1 MTKACQRR
9 SLSQV
14 KAGENVGVAM
24 IRDFAHVIDREKA
37 ALGLFITL
45 AEPTRAMK
53 EGAASFGFYESLG
66 TTIFP
71 KLQILTIK
79 GLLDGTKTARYPDL
93 TRGGLTF
100 KKAKK
105 EKTEEQLT
113 LGGEEP
119 RSKINYSEVLM
130 PDNKETWP
138 PHLFNVPLGLMTKT
152 LSFIPA
158 LRGRLFKRQNSPE
171 KICTRVF
178 LTTNQ
183 VQNRASPLIILDGTS
198 STTHK
203 ELAFCRIIA
212 LSTSLTVMFLA
223 DIETF

>member
-1 MTKACQRR
+1 PKKIVV
-9 SLSQV
+9 SV
-14 KAGENVGVAM
+14 KAGENIGVAM

-53 EGAASFGFYESLG
+53 EEAASFGFYESLG

-105 EKTEEQLT
+105 EV
-113 LGGEEP
+113 
-119 RSKINYSEVLM
+119 S
-130 PDNKETWP
+130 DNQTD
-138 PHLFNVPLGLMTKT
+138 LFIG
-152 LSFIPA
+152 SD
-158 LRGRLFKRQNSPE
+158 S
-171 KICTRVF
+171 
-178 LTTNQ
+178 
-183 VQNRASPLIILDGTS
+183 
-198 STTHK
+198 
-203 ELAFCRIIA
+203 
-212 LSTSLTVMFLA
+212 
-223 DIETF
+223 